1 MVSRDLVPVVASKRG
16 TIVSAIVNPLG
27 RGTDPS
33 YGFMERF
40 ANVTPQNKK
49 GLRCCTGALLFAELK
64 SELSN
69 QYRVAVG
76 PPNR

>member
-49 GLRCCTGALLFAELK
+49 GLRVLHRSPFICRTQE
-64 SELSN
+64 
-69 QYRVAVG
+69 
-76 PPNR
+76 